1 MKLWRCCVLGYL
13 GGMLYTGLELL
24 WRGWSHGSMFLAGG
38 VCFLLIGH
46 LGTVVQPLPVVWRGC
61 VGAVI
66 VTMVELA
73 AGLLVNR
80 EYGVWD
86 YRGVPGNFLGQIC
99 LPYTLLWIPVD
110 IGKIRDHSPSLS
122 GRGLIFSMLFG
133 LPANAVGLSAK
144 SSAASAFIAREDK
157 KYSTRLLVYH
167 MCCAKSCE
175 F

>member
-1 MKLWRCCVLGYL
+1 MLFLHCQILRRMRVWHETAGPWAYWVYLEYRGEQMKLWRCCVLGYL

-38 VCFLLIGH
+38 ICFLLIGH

-99 LPYTLLWIPVD
+99 LPYTLLWIPV
-110 IGKIRDHSPSLS
+110 SLAAIMLYDTLH
-122 GRGLIFSMLFG
+122 RALFG
-133 LPANAVGLSAK
+133 G
-144 SSAASAFIAREDK
+144 
-157 KYSTRLLVYH
+157 TRFRYRWI
-167 MCCAKSCE
+167 
-175 F
+175 